1 MPEITVQQAPQSHV
15 FRNIMIIIII
25 ALLIWQYLLPSFIV
39 IKTPSQYIEDYF
51 FKEDSS
57 SNWRIFL
64 IDQTTGIREEFLGYQ
79 YYERTMTQYHTYQI
93 GIASNIPCYLT
104 ANYKIDLRVNYWNV
118 SIGDWSIGGL
128 FIINIPGYEPLYKH
142 EWIISQNTVFLN
154 YETTFTLHF
163 YLLDIHGIS
172 MTAQGS
178 QYHEQ
183 VLRLNDYLNSAP

>member
-1 MPEITVQQAPQSHV
+1 MPDITVQQAPQSHWL
-15 FRNIMIIIII
+15 RNIMIIIII
-25 ALLIWQYLLPSFIV
+25 ALLIWQYLLPSFIT
-39 IKTPSQYIEDYF
+39 IKTPSQYLEEYF
-51 FKEDSS
+51 FKEDSQA
-57 SNWRIFL
+57 NWHMFL
-64 IDQTTGIREEFLGYQ
+64 IDQTTGTRKDFTGFMGYEE
-79 YYERTMTQYHTYQI
+79 TMTQYHTYNI

-118 SIGDWSIGGL
+118 TISDWSIGGL

-163 YLLDIHGIS
+163 QLLDIHGVS

-178 QYHEQ
+178 QWHEQ
-183 VLRLNDYLNSAP
+183 ILRLNDYLNSAP